1 MRIVVVVDAQNDFID
16 GVLGSPEAQAA
27 VPNIVNKLKE
37 YENTET
43 LILFTKD
50 THYDNYMETQ
60 EGHNLPVPHCINY
73 TPGWSIAKP
82 ISLLVDRG
90 VFYKYSDK
98 DIINGRIL
106 KETFGSIR
114 LAKLIADLAK
124 ENTIEEV
131 VFMGF
136 CTDICVVSNV
146 LLTKAYS
153 PELPIT
159 VVANCCAGV
168 TPEKH
173 KAALETM
180 KSCQIKVVNE

>member
-1 MRIVVVVDAQNDFID
+1 MKIVIIVDAQNDFIT
-16 GVLGSPEAQAA
+16 GPLGSPEAQAA

-60 EGHNLPVPHCINY
+60 EGHNLPVPHCING

-82 ISLLVDRG
+82 ISSVG
-90 VFYKYSDK
+90 TYGNFYKYSDK
-98 DIINGRIL
+98 DIINSRIL

-114 LAKLIADLAK
+114 LAKLIADLTK
-124 ENTIEEV
+124 ENAIEEV

-173 KAALETM
+173 EAALETM
-180 KSCQIKVVNE
+180 RSCQIKVI

>member
-1 MRIVVVVDAQNDFID
+1 MKIVIIVDAQNDFIT
-16 GVLGSPEAQAA
+16 GPLGSPEAQAA

-50 THYDNYMETQ
+50 THYDNYMDTQ
-60 EGHNLPVPHCINY
+60 EGHNLPVPHCING

-82 ISLLVDRG
+82 ISSLVDNG
-90 VFYKYSDK
+90 IFYKYSDE
-98 DIINGRIL
+98 DIINSRIL

-124 ENTIEEV
+124 QHTIEEV
-131 VFMGF
+131 IFMGF

-173 KAALETM
+173 EAALETM
-180 KSCQIKVVNE
+180 RSCQIKVI